1 MSILEVRGIEKT
13 YSGKRILK
21 AVSFDL
27 ESGKLTVLGGLNGI
41 GKSTLIKMMS
51 GDIRPDSG
59 EIVFDGHHVELRS
72 IVEARRIGLS
82 AVYQEYMLVPDLTV
96 AENIFLGSGK
106 FTISRKK
113 MNSEASRL
121 LSKFGLSFDPSSKV
135 SSLSS
140 DEQALLEFAAAV
152 FSEPK
157 VLMIDDLFSVLQT
170 ESRKRLLQM
179 IEVIKN
185 KGTAVLVVTTDPDLM
200 LMADHL
206 LFMDESGVEYLPCP
220 IERGALL
227 ERMGASS
234 DFSILPAEGELLI
247 EISNLAGSGQD
258 LSLKRGEVLNIFCES
273 GELVRAFTRAMI
285 RQDPFTDNSVPLFRE
300 AKSFFDRFS
309 SRSSS
314 TPAEKYFCSN
324 LKNTGLVS
332 QVMLKK
338 SGSFK
343 SSKSLKKSFIL
354 NKESVVSVKS
364 FLAGLERIPG
374 FSGLVSEEDK
384 KLSQLR
390 FDACDLYVFVRP
402 LLGLDP
408 VSVNALSTVLQEIVN
423 RSKAAVI
430 ISDEAGSS
438 MLSTRKMRSSE

>member
-13 YSGKRILK
+13 YGGKRILK
-21 AVSFDL
+21 AVDFDL
-27 ESGKLTVLGGLNGI
+27 ESGKLTILGGLNGI
-41 GKSTLIKMMS
+41 GKSTLIKIMS

-59 EIVFDGHHVELRS
+59 EIVFDGHRIELRS

-96 AENIFLGSGK
+96 SENIFLGSDK

-121 LSKFGLSFDPSSKV
+121 LSKFGLSLDPSSKV

-140 DEQALLEFAAAV
+140 DDQALLEFAAAV
-152 FSEPK
+152 FSKPR
-157 VLMIDDLFSVLQT
+157 VLMIDDLFSVLGT

-179 IEVIKN
+179 MEVIKN
-185 KGTAVLVVTTDPDLM
+185 NGTAVLVATADPDLM
-200 LMADHL
+200 LLADHL
-206 LFMDESGVEYLPCP
+206 LFMDESGVEHLPCP
-220 IERGALL
+220 IERGVIL

-247 EISNLAGSGQD
+247 EISNIAGSGQD
-258 LSLKRGEVLNIFCES
+258 LRLKRGEVLNIFCES
-273 GELVRAFTRAMI
+273 GELVKAFTRAMT

-314 TPAEKYFCSN
+314 TAAEKYFGSN

-354 NKESVVSVKS
+354 NRESVVSVKS

-408 VSVNALSTVLQEIVN
+408 VSMNALSTVLQDIVN

-438 MLSTRKMRSSE
+438 TLSTRKMRSAG

>member
-1 MSILEVRGIEKT
+1 
-13 YSGKRILK
+13 
-21 AVSFDL
+21 
-27 ESGKLTVLGGLNGI
+27 
-41 GKSTLIKMMS
+41 
-51 GDIRPDSG
+51 
-59 EIVFDGHHVELRS
+59 
-72 IVEARRIGLS
+72 
-82 AVYQEYMLVPDLTV
+82 
-96 AENIFLGSGK
+96 
-106 FTISRKK
+106 
-113 MNSEASRL
+113 
-121 LSKFGLSFDPSSKV
+121 
-135 SSLSS
+135 
-140 DEQALLEFAAAV
+140 
-152 FSEPK
+152 
-157 VLMIDDLFSVLQT
+157 
-170 ESRKRLLQM
+170 
-179 IEVIKN
+179 
-185 KGTAVLVVTTDPDLM
+185 
-200 LMADHL
+200 
-206 LFMDESGVEYLPCP
+206 
-220 IERGALL
+220 
-227 ERMGASS
+227 
-234 DFSILPAEGELLI
+234 
-247 EISNLAGSGQD
+247 
-258 LSLKRGEVLNIFCES
+258 LKRGEVLNIFCES